1 MEDDRTLDV
10 PLPFKTR
17 LEMTKGMNHLKIKL
31 DPHSFTT
38 KREYMA
44 VRDRMNEEMRE
55 SQWREKE
62 RKKEAFFCEVS
73 YPIDF

>member
-17 LEMTKGMNHLKIKL
+17 LEMTKGLNHLKIKL
-31 DPHSFTT
+31 DPNSFTT
-38 KREYMA
+38 KREYKA

-55 SQWREKE
+55 NKWREKE
-62 RKKEAFFCEVS
+62 RKREAFFK
-73 YPIDF
+73 PLNIPF